1 MFAVLSIRLCVYM
14 RHVNLLAYRL
24 KGFCDLSDCDTVLG
38 IVQVCDTYVCEVVYF
53 VHMD

>member
-1 MFAVLSIRLCVYM
+1 MFAVLAMRLCVYM
-14 RHVNLLAYRL
+14 YVSLLAYSL